1 MKTIQMIHDDA
12 IAREIP
18 IMKDDGI
25 AYLCDFIQKHK
36 IKNILEIGSA
46 VGYSSICMAMS
57 SDDVHITTIEKDEQ
71 RYQEAIDNIHDLGF
85 EQQITC
91 LNMDALEYTPDKLYD
106 LLFIDAA
113 KSSNGRFFDRFTPY
127 LIDNGYVIVDNMY
140 FYGFVDDISQV
151 RTKNLRQLVQKIQR
165 FKTYIMEHPDYDSTY
180 LQTGDGIIIAQKK
193 VSTEK
198 Q

>member
-12 IAREIP
+12 IKREIP

-25 AYLCDFIQKHK
+25 AYLCKFIQEHD

-46 VGYSSICMAMS
+46 IGFSSICMAMVK
-57 SDDVHITTIEKDEQ
+57 DDVTITTIEKDED
-71 RYQEAIDNIHDLGF
+71 RYQEAISNIQAFGYTDRIKCH
-85 EQQITC
+85 C
-91 LNMDALEYTPDKLYD
+91 MDAHEFIPTEMYD

-127 LIDNGYVIVDNMY
+127 LKQGGYVIVDNMY

-151 RTKNLRQLVQKIQR
+151 RKKNLRQLVQKIQR
-165 FKTYIMEHPDYDSTY
+165 FKTYIMEHPDFESYY
-180 LQTGDGIIIAQKK
+180 IQTGDGIIIAKK
-193 VSTEK
+193 K
-198 Q
+198 